1 MAYGGMVSASRSLQH
16 GLIQLYAYLTRSQ
29 QPRYHYLGMIV
40 LCRPFMGWWKWHMEE
55 WWRNGISQSQA
66 AAWFDAVVVRVNA
79 AKHGKAYSQ
88 AWQGNGI
95 CQSQAAGGT

>member
-1 MAYGGMVSASRSLQH
+1 
-16 GLIQLYAYLTRSQ
+16 
-29 QPRYHYLGMIV
+29 
-40 LCRPFMGWWKWHMEE
+40 MEE

-79 AKHGKAYSQ
+79 AKHGKAYNQ

-95 CQSQAAGGT
+95 CQSQAAAWWDIAARCEEPSIAKKLP